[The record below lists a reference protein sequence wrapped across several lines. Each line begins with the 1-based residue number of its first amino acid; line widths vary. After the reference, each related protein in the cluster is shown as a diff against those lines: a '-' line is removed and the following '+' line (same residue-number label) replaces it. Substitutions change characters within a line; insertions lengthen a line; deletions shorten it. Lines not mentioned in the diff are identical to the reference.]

1 MRSFL
6 VSGVAAAALL
16 PFSAYAQ
23 DSAAAPGASEPTT
36 EAPAPPAP
44 GSEIVVTGTRTRSD
58 DILGNVTVLGGDSL
72 VRDVRPTIGETLAKQ
87 PGVSTSGSG
96 PNVARP
102 VLRGLSGERLLILTD
117 GIGALDVSASSSDH
131 AVAID
136 PLTAQSIE
144 VLHGPAALLYGS
156 SAVGG
161 VVNVIDSRIP
171 RREPDGPV
179 SVQAIAGYAAAANEV
194 LANGGIDVPLGGHF
208 VAHADASY
216 THNDDLHTGGHI
228 LSKPLR
234 EQAAASTDP
243 DIQALADL
251 KGDLPNSDGRTF
263 DAAGSLAWV
272 DGDSNVG
279 FSVSRHTALYGVPIR
294 YSLDPAIEAEQTHID
309 VHQMRY
315 DGRAEIALPGPFSQ
329 IKLRGGYSDYHHDE
343 VDDDGSI
350 GSSVFSKGGEVRADL
365 VQRDRGGW
373 GGQSGVQYL
382 DVKQHIE
389 GDEQYLPPVRNET
402 FGVFSVQHFHSGP
415 FKLEAGGRFEHT
427 DLSAEASTVVGNPDL
442 KRTFLT
448 FSASLGGSYDVA
460 AGWRV
465 ALNLARSARAP
476 SADELFADGP
486 HGGNASFELGDPSL
500 SPEKSVGFE
509 ATVSHSGDGFN
520 LSATAYGSHFSNFLY
535 QAPTGEVRD
544 DLPVYASREGRANYT
559 GFELAADAQLG
570 EAAGVKWGVEA
581 QADATRVRI
590 RNYGPAPLIPPLRL
604 KGALSA
610 TRGGVAGRL
619 EVEHDFAH
627 DDTAPLELP
636 TAGFTLV
643 NASVDWHPF
652 EDRPDLTLSLAA
664 NNLFDVVARR
674 STSLLKDYAPLA
686 GRDVRLTLNLK
697 V

>member
-1 MRSFL
+1 MRSVL
-6 VSGVAAAALL
+6 VSSVAAAALF
-16 PFSAYAQ
+16 PHTAFAQAQSAPATSAA
-23 DSAAAPGASEPTT
+23 SAAAPAADSQ
-36 EAPAPPAP
+36 A
-44 GSEIVVTGTRTRSD
+44 IVVTGTRVRSD

-131 AVAID
+131 AVAIN
-136 PLTAQSIE
+136 PLTAESIE

-171 RREPDGPV
+171 RRLPDGPV
-179 SVQAIAGYAAAANEV
+179 ALQATGGFATAANEV
-194 LANGGIDVPLGGHF
+194 LANGEVDVPLGGKF

-216 THNDDLHTGGHI
+216 THNDNLHTGGFI
-228 LSKPLR
+228 LSRPLR
-234 EQAAASTDP
+234 EQAEASADA
-243 DIQALADL
+243 DIRALADL

-263 DAAGSLAWV
+263 EAAGALAWI

-279 FSVSRHTALYGVPIR
+279 FSVTRHTALYGVPVR
-294 YSLDPAIEAEQTHID
+294 YSLDSAIEAERTHID

-315 DGRAEIALPGPFSQ
+315 DGRAEFGLGGPFER
-329 IKLRGGYSDYHHDE
+329 IKLRGAYSDYHHDE
-343 VDDDGSI
+343 VDDDGAI

-373 GGQSGVQYL
+373 GGQTGVQLL
-382 DVKQHIE
+382 DVRQHIE
-389 GDEQYLPPVRNET
+389 GDEQFLPPTQNQT
-402 FGVFSVQHFHSGP
+402 IGLFSVQHFHSGS
-415 FKLEAGGRFEHT
+415 FRAEAGGRFEHT
-427 DLSAEASTVVGNPDL
+427 ELTADASAVVGNPDL
-442 KRTFLT
+442 KRSFST
-448 FSASLGGSYDVA
+448 FSGSLGGSYEIG
-460 AGWRV
+460 AGWR
-465 ALNLARSARAP
+465 AGLNLARSARAP
-476 SADELFADGP
+476 SADELFAGGP
-486 HGGNASFELGDPSL
+486 HGGNASFELGDPHL
-500 SPEKSVGFE
+500 SPEKSLGFE
-509 ATVSHSGDGFN
+509 ATISHAGHGFN

-544 DLPVYASREGRANYT
+544 DLPVYASRQGRANYT
-559 GFELAADAQLG
+559 GFEVSADADLG
-570 EAAGVKWGVEA
+570 EAAGLKWNLEG

-590 RNYGPAPLIPPLRL
+590 RDFGPAPLIPPLRL
-604 KGALSA
+604 KGAVSA
-610 TRGGVAGRL
+610 SRGAVAGRVEL
-619 EVEHDFAH
+619 EHDFSH
-627 DDTAPLELP
+627 RSTAPLELP

-652 EDRPDLTLSLAA
+652 ADRPDLTLSLAA
-664 NNLFDVVARR
+664 NNLLDVEARR